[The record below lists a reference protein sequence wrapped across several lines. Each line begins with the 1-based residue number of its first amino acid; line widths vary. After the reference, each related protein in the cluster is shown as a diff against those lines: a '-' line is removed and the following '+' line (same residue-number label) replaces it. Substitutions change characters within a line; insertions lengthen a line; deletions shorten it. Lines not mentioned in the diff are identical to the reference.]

1 MVAFDKTG
9 TLTKGSTEV
18 TDFLYCANP
27 SAPLTTPTTVP
38 VDSLYDTFEPLNI
51 PALLTGSVVADFSEA
66 RYLLQLM
73 LLAECRSSHPL
84 AKGITAFCKA
94 QLAQLDSGTTLSNSS
109 VLPAEED
116 LLFDVVPGLGIH
128 MHTTDTT
135 TTTSTTNVNTSHTS
149 SVSTS
154 VLVGSGKLLQSMN
167 VAISPAAERTASS
180 YRAGGKVAVFMAV
193 NGRLRAIVGKC
204 CFFFI
209 AIRKFIAE
217 NTEYKFCFNVNI
229 FMLSNHSYNLFSI
242 SPSSDTLG
250 VSDAVRPEAAHVFRS
265 LHSQGIACYMITGDE
280 ATTAHVCT
288 LPLFHL
294 QCCVTLLIVCH

>member
-1 MVAFDKTG
+1 MNVVAFDKTG

-18 TDFLYCANP
+18 TDFLYCATP
-27 SAPLTTPTTVP
+27 CALLSTPTT
-38 VDSLYDTFEPLNI
+38 VDSLYDTLEPLCI
-51 PALLTGSVVADFSEA
+51 PALHTSGVGTDFSEA

-94 QLAQLDSGTTLSNSS
+94 QLTLLDGVTTLSSSS
-109 VLPAEED
+109 VLPSEED
-116 LLFDVVPGLGIH
+116 LMFDVVPGLGIH

-135 TTTSTTNVNTSHTS
+135 ITTISSTNVNTSYTS
-149 SVSTS
+149 STSTS

-204 CFFFI
+204 CFFCIHCKEVQLYSTRFL
-209 AIRKFIAE
+209 
-217 NTEYKFCFNVNI
+217 FCFNGI
-229 FMLSNHSYNLFSI
+229 I
-242 SPSSDTLG
+242 
-250 VSDAVRPEAAHVFRS
+250 HV
-265 LHSQGIACYMITGDE
+265 A
-280 ATTAHVCT
+280 
-288 LPLFHL
+288 
-294 QCCVTLLIVCH
+294 

>member
-18 TDFLYCANP
+18 TDFLYCAAP
-27 SAPLTTPTTVP
+27 STPLTTST
-38 VDSLYDTFEPLNI
+38 VDSLYDTFEPLHVSTHRI
-51 PALLTGSVVADFSEA
+51 TDSRTATDDLTEA

-94 QLAQLDSGTTLSNSS
+94 QLALLESVSTLSKNSI
-109 VLPAEED
+109 LPVEED

-135 TTTSTTNVNTSHTS
+135 TTNI
-149 SVSTS
+149 S

-180 YRAGGKVAVFMAV
+180 YRAGGKVAVFVAV
-193 NGRLRAIVGKC
+193 NGRLRAIVGKWC
-204 CFFFI
+204 LFVFI
-209 AIRKFIAE
+209 VSL
-217 NTEYKFCFNVNI
+217 FC
-229 FMLSNHSYNLFSI
+229 
-242 SPSSDTLG
+242 
-250 VSDAVRPEAAHVFRS
+250 
-265 LHSQGIACYMITGDE
+265 
-280 ATTAHVCT
+280 
-288 LPLFHL
+288 
-294 QCCVTLLIVCH
+294 